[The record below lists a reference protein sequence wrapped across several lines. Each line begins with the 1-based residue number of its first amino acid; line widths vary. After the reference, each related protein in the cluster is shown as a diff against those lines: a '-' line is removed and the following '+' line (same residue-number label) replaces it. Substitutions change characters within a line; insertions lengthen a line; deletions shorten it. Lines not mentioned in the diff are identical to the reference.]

1 MATTKAP
8 AKKSAVTKK
17 KVVAKAITKAVVTK
31 KSVKVPAKKK
41 SILHRIFRSQKGL
54 VKQKALNKVQIGI
67 TAAILG
73 AIGIVAVVASHGAT
87 RADLIAPV
95 ASAYGCADSKT
106 IGSGAS
112 TPCVKY
118 AQAML
123 NFNGAAI
130 AVDGVFGPATKA
142 AAVEYQKE
150 NHLSPD
156 GIIGPKSWASL
167 IADTAARKAA
177 EDARVAAAVKVA
189 AAQAAA
195 KAAAVEADRIAQAKA
210 IADAAQVKAA
220 ADAARAKAAADAATK
235 AEAEMPPPNS
245 APAPDPTAENSSK
258 PAETPLPAAT
268 ATPIRPDTKSKTTQ
282 DAVAAH
288 NAAVAAQLARHNAAV
303 AAQAAAHKAAVAAEA
318 TAHNAAVTAEAAA
331 VAARK
336 AQAARDADAQ
346 AKAAKIKSD
355 KVTAQAL
362 KATCK
367 TGIINIL
374 NNINCKPATLKAQ
387 VLAPALPTS
396 VNSCPAGS
404 HPAAG
409 ECQQNTNSAAS
420 ASNLNSTVNLAP
432 KSACPAGT
440 HPVAGEC
447 QQNPTVITAAKD
459 TQAHSDA
466 VIIRQAAEAKARAA
480 QDAKVAEKAAQ
491 AHEAAVIAQKIAE
504 AKVKTA
510 AIARVSASAK
520 LAQQTAADIANANKS
535 MAADAKHAAA
545 AKAAKDHEDAVF
557 ARQAAKLALQAAE
570 KAKKDALE
578 LSAQD
583 EKQELISAK
592 RAASSAKIN
601 LSLADKNAHSILSD
615 LEKISKSS
623 GKELSSAQEKQQI
636 LAAQQAADA
645 ANKRLADAKEV
656 AAKRKAAVVAAAKK
670 IADSKRLASQKKAE
684 DRIARDQG
692 YVDQADKLMQLNSIV
707 FLPTDSAGNI
717 LTSKGCGKG
726 YNGISSN
733 ECQSNDKVF
742 TKCKSGYH
750 YSGLDCK
757 KNSFIYRVF
766 GI

>member
-1 MATTKAP
+1 MTSSKAP
-8 AKKSAVTKK
+8 AKKAGTAKK
-17 KVVAKAITKAVVTK
+17 KLASNTPSKPTKAPT
-31 KSVKVPAKKK
+31 KKK
-41 SILHRIFRSQKGL
+41 SIFHRIFKSQKGL
-54 VKQKALNKVQIGI
+54 VKQQALNKTQILI
-67 TAAILG
+67 TGAILG
-73 AIGIVAVVASHGAT
+73 TIGIVAVVASHGAT

-177 EDARVAAAVKVA
+177 EDARVAAAAKVA

-235 AEAEMPPPNS
+235 AEAEVPPPNS

-268 ATPIRPDTKSKTTQ
+268 ATPIRPTPDTKSKTTQ

-409 ECQQNTNSAAS
+409 ECQQNPNSAAS

-440 HPVAGEC
+440 HSVAGEC

-545 AKAAKDHEDAVF
+545 AKAAKDHEDAVY